1 MRCPAGDK
9 RARHGG
15 CRRKA
20 CPGSMADRYRI
31 PAPVGKVFRLDLG
44 GEKTIALLGRI
55 AASPATIRQP
65 LRFQTTK
72 GLADSANPK
81 TATSFV

>member
-1 MRCPAGDK
+1 
-9 RARHGG
+9 
-15 CRRKA
+15 
-20 CPGSMADRYRI
+20 MADRYRI

-44 GEKTIALLGRI
+44 GEKTIDLLGRI

-72 GLADSANPK
+72 GLADSTNPK
-81 TATSFV
+81 TATSII